1 MASNEKN
8 VISSMLFQ
16 HVMMKSQRLKNQ
28 DIYLFIYIFIA
39 VHVVKWYRTMHN
51 KLMKRVGKLQNH
63 LLGPAPIIHR

>member
-28 DIYLFIYIFIA
+28 DIYLYIYSSTCSQ
-39 VHVVKWYRTMHN
+39 VV
-51 KLMKRVGKLQNH
+51 QNNAQQTYEES
-63 LLGPAPIIHR
+63 G